1 MSPSPE
7 NPPCGLTP
15 AMAFTT
21 ALLTTRPSVWIN
33 PVFSSGTTAS
43 LPASPIMAIVGL
55 STIPPRARRG
65 RLTVLTLPIHPRPGK
80 FLTTSKTPLIMPINP
95 LTTFSMVSRTALT
108 ALLNAPPTASPTI
121 WPAFTKI
128 PFTVSQTPLKK
139 SPIELK
145 ASFTAL

>member
-65 RLTVLTLPIHPRPGK
+65 RLTVLTLPTHPRPGK
-80 FLTTSKTPLIMPINP
+80 FLTTPKTPLIIPMKP
-95 LTTFSMVSRTALT
+95 LTTFSIVPRTALT
-108 ALLNAPPTASPTI
+108 ALLKAPPTALPTFC
-121 WPAFTKI
+121 PALTNM
-128 PFTVSQTPLKK
+128 L
-139 SPIELK
+139 
-145 ASFTAL
+145 

>member
-21 ALLTTRPSVWIN
+21 ALLTTRPRVWIK

-65 RLTVLTLPIHPRPGK
+65 RLTYPIPPRDTPGI
-80 FLTTSKTPLIMPINP
+80 LLIMPITPLIMPMKP
-95 LTTFSMVSRTALT
+95 LTTFSIVPRTPLT
-108 ALLNAPPTASPTI
+108 ALLKAPPTALPTFC
-121 WPAFTKI
+121 PALTNM
-128 PFTVSQTPLKK
+128 L
-139 SPIELK
+139 
-145 ASFTAL
+145 